1 MTSPHL
7 SPRER
12 AAVLWAEHVTK
23 NTARDRDDVFDQ
35 VRAHFSEA
43 EVVELTLI
51 CGMFNMFNRFMDS
64 LKIPLE
70 IQGEVDKIQRSLN
83 LDPERVRANLQA
95 MLDNWPAEF
104 PQPGAKPES

>member
-1 MTSPHL
+1 M
-7 SPRER
+7 
-12 AAVLWAEHVTK
+12 LWAEHVTK
-23 NTARDRDDVFDQ
+23 NTARGRDDVFEQ
-35 VRAHFSEA
+35 VREHFNQA

-64 LKIPLE
+64 LRIPLE

-95 MLDNWPAEF
+95 MLETWPAAF
-104 PQPGAKPES
+104 PKPES